1 MVLYHFLLIAIFLIF
16 GIGVIYQ
23 ESKILKM
30 PFSRTIVFL
39 LTLYSDLPRS
49 LYLYLRDQKVSRKM
63 RYNILNDR
71 VVRDLFT
78 FRILLWI
85 SKRKYD
91 LIATLIQCDL
101 SNHFDIYRKIHC
113 YMMKHQMFNEAYYLY
128 EASKSRN
135 DLNILLL
142 NFLNNL
148 FEYTCD
154 FWDCIC
160 NFWNCIPE
168 ILRDKTYDKECQICC
183 EKHRMIVS
191 ECGHCACIQCFE
203 RMSDCPFC
211 RMPIDH
217 SKLIT
222 LEEAIKNGIPVY

>member
-1 MVLYHFLLIAIFLIF
+1 MVLYHFLQIAIFLIF

-30 PFSRTIVFL
+30 PFSRTMVFL
-39 LTLYSDLPRS
+39 VTLYSDLPRS
-49 LYLYLRDQKVSRKM
+49 LYLRDQKVSRKM
-63 RYNILNDR
+63 ICNILNDR

-101 SNHFDIYRKIHC
+101 SKHFDIYRKIHC
-113 YMMKHQMFNEAYYLY
+113 YMMKHQMFNEAYYIY

-135 DLNILLL
+135 DVNILLL
-142 NFLNNL
+142 NFLNTL

-154 FWDCIC
+154 FWIYTRELFRSRKHDRECI
-160 NFWNCIPE
+160 N
-168 ILRDKTYDKECQICC
+168 CC
-183 EKHRMIVS
+183 EKN
-191 ECGHCACIQCFE
+191 E
-203 RMSDCPFC
+203 
-211 RMPIDH
+211 
-217 SKLIT
+217 
-222 LEEAIKNGIPVY
+222 

>member
-1 MVLYHFLLIAIFLIF
+1 MVLYHFLPIAIFLIF

-30 PFSRTIVFL
+30 PFSRTMVFL
-39 LTLYSDLPRS
+39 VTLYSDLPRS

-101 SNHFDIYRKIHC
+101 SKHFDIYRKIHC
-113 YMMKHQMFNEAYYLY
+113 YMMKHQMFNEAYYIY

-135 DLNILLL
+135 DVNILLL

-154 FWDCIC
+154 FWIYTRELFRSRKHD
-160 NFWNCIPE
+160 
-168 ILRDKTYDKECQICC
+168 RECQI
-183 EKHRMIVS
+183 
-191 ECGHCACIQCFE
+191 
-203 RMSDCPFC
+203 
-211 RMPIDH
+211 
-217 SKLIT
+217 
-222 LEEAIKNGIPVY
+222 